1 VSVRPAILYTVA
13 FFILLPFYLWDR
25 PTVKPVALRDTQQS
39 LLKLDSIDSVEV
51 SRGNESLK
59 FQKTPDQK
67 LFQVVEP
74 QGKFIPQD
82 LMNAVASLL
91 ITQKQVEVVAENTQD
106 LRQYGLD
113 QPSSTMTV
121 QGRGQPPIKLSFGAE
136 NPTHTAIY
144 AKIEGRPQVFL
155 LGKNIDYYDALMF
168 QWVEGKQGKNA

>member
-1 VSVRPAILYTVA
+1 MSTRPAILYTIA
-13 FFILLPFYLWDR
+13 FFILLPFYMWDR
-25 PTVKPVALRDTQQS
+25 PTIKPVTLKDTQES
-39 LLKLDSIDSVEV
+39 LLKLDAIDSVEV

-59 FQKTPDQK
+59 FKMLTDQK
-67 LFQVVEP
+67 RFEVVDP

-82 LMNAVASLL
+82 LMNALAQLL
-91 ITQKQVEVVAENTQD
+91 ITQKQVEVVAENSQD
-106 LRQYGLD
+106 LRQFGLD
-113 QPSSTMTV
+113 QPTSTMTV
-121 QGRGQPPIKLSFGAE
+121 QGPGQPAIKLSFGAE